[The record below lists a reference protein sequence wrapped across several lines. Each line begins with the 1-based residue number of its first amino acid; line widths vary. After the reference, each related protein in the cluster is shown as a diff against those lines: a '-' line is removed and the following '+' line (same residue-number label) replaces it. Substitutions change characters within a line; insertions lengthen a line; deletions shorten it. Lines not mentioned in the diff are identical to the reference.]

1 MNAKGCSMSLA
12 AYQKTLQ
19 QTDDPRS
26 TEYRLLAAV
35 TGRLIAAAEHGRR
48 DRDLIDALSWNRQI
62 WTALAADCADDGNR
76 LPVEVRAQIISLS
89 IWVSKHVSAVLREQA
104 KIAPLIE
111 VNRAIMQG
119 LQPASP
125 QVGAAPHAA

>member
-1 MNAKGCSMSLA
+1 MSLA
-12 AYQKTLQ
+12 ACQKTIQ

-35 TGRLIAAAEHGRR
+35 TGRLIAAAEHGRK

-62 WTALAADCADDGNR
+62 WAALAADCADEGNQ
-76 LPVEVRAQIISLS
+76 LPVELRTQIISLS
-89 IWVSKHVSAVLREQA
+89 IWVSRHVHAVLRKQA

-119 LQPASP
+119 LQPAS
-125 QVGAAPHAA
+125 QQSGAAPHAA